1 MDTTKEPLSHISLCF
16 GYGGIDLGLHRI
28 FGENLRLAAVC
39 EIEAPAIENALSKM
53 EAGLLPP
60 APIWTDLRS
69 FPWETFVG
77 CSMVSAGFPCQP
89 FSHAGR
95 READNDPRHLFPA
108 IIKGITRCRPS
119 IVLLE
124 NVEGII
130 SAKLTGDDWNDPA
143 GTSVLLHVLRELERL
158 DYIPTAGIFDA
169 ASEIDI
175 YGNPAPHQR
184 KRTFILAHSK
194 ESRLEGFS
202 ERFAESL
209 EGGEREMHS
218 GGVCTFNA
226 WPSRPNQNQFLWEPP
241 RVCNER
247 SIVPR
252 GEELAHTGS
261 SGRREDRQQTELRA
275 DMLEQSP
282 SDCGSANE
290 GEGNEERQGTHLA
303 DNNCQR
309 LSGQQE
315 GRLHGRWEGES
326 SEQSPQGDADRTFRN
341 DSQRCDGQVGNTTEQ
356 GLQGGRGSGE
366 VESQSGE
373 EESGGHRPS
382 PSTRHASVAVAGTE
396 LVNSDSTL
404 GIDVL
409 REQCGSTSHSQPCN
423 PSDMGNP
430 AMPRRS
436 QREADL
442 HRTQDAA
449 LTANQDGQDHEAEC
463 PVGGNA
469 LGGSYGMAMP
479 GMPPISHQELAEIH
493 SWMHRCVSRI
503 DELRMAGNGVCP
515 PTLETA
521 FRTLFNR
528 LLKQQQNQN
537 Q

>member
-1 MDTTKEPLSHISLCF
+1 M
-16 GYGGIDLGLHRI
+16 HRI

-39 EIEAPAIENALSKM
+39 EIEAPAIENALAKM

-69 FPWETFVG
+69 FPWETFAG
-77 CSMVSAGFPCQP
+77 CSLVSAGFPCQP

-95 READNDPRHLFPA
+95 READNDPRHLFPS

-119 IVLLE
+119 LVLLE

-130 SAKLTGDDWNDPA
+130 SAKLGGDDWNDPA

-158 DYIPTAGIFDA
+158 DYVPTAGIFDA

-194 ESRLEGFS
+194 ESRLERFS

-209 EGGEREMHS
+209 EGGEWEMHS
-218 GGVCTFNA
+218 GRVCSFNA
-226 WPSRPNQNQFLWEPP
+226 WPSRPNQSQYWWEPP

-247 SIVPR
+247 SVVP
-252 GEELAHTGS
+252 GDEELAHTGS
-261 SGRREDRQQTELRA
+261 SGRRKDRQQTELRS

-290 GEGNEERQGTHLA
+290 GEGHQERQGTDLA
-303 DNNCQR
+303 HNNCER
-309 LSGQQE
+309 FSGEQE
-315 GRLHGRWEGES
+315 GRLHGRWKGES
-326 SEQSPQGDADRTFRN
+326 SEQSPQGNADRTFRN
-341 DSQRCDGQVGNTTEQ
+341 NPQRCDGQVGNTTEQ
-356 GLQGGRGSGE
+356 GLQRGRSSGE
-366 VESQSGE
+366 VESQSRE

-382 PSTRHASVAVAGTE
+382 SPTRHASIAVAGRE

-409 REQCGSTSHSQPCN
+409 REQCGSASHSQPCDS
-423 PSDMGNP
+423 SDMGNT

-436 QREADL
+436 QRESEL

-449 LTANQDGQDHEAEC
+449 LTANEDGQDHEAEC

-469 LGGSYGMAMP
+469 PGDSNGMALP

-537 Q
+537 T

>member
-1 MDTTKEPLSHISLCF
+1 
-16 GYGGIDLGLHRI
+16 
-28 FGENLRLAAVC
+28 
-39 EIEAPAIENALSKM
+39 M

-69 FPWETFVG
+69 FPWETFAG
-77 CSMVSAGFPCQP
+77 CSLVSAGFPCQP

-95 READNDPRHLFPA
+95 READNDPRHLFPS

-119 IVLLE
+119 LVLLE

-130 SAKLTGDDWNDPA
+130 SAKLGGDDWNDPA

-158 DYIPTAGIFDA
+158 DYVPTAGIFDA

-194 ESRLEGFS
+194 ESRLERFS
-202 ERFAESL
+202 ERFAESF
-209 EGGEREMHS
+209 EGGKWEMHS
-218 GGVCTFNA
+218 GRVCSFNA
-226 WPSRPNQNQFLWEPP
+226 WPSRPNQSQYWWEPP

-247 SIVPR
+247 SVVP
-252 GEELAHTGS
+252 GDEELAHTGG
-261 SGRREDRQQTELRA
+261 SGRREDRQQTELRS
-275 DMLEQSP
+275 DMLEQS
-282 SDCGSANE
+282 SGDCGSANE
-290 GEGNEERQGTHLA
+290 GEGHQERQG
-303 DNNCQR
+303 
-309 LSGQQE
+309 
-315 GRLHGRWEGES
+315 
-326 SEQSPQGDADRTFRN
+326 RTRE
-341 DSQRCDGQVGNTTEQ
+341 VGNTTEQ
-356 GLQGGRGSGE
+356 GLQARGDFGE

-373 EESGGHRPS
+373 EESGGHSPASSTQHPS
-382 PSTRHASVAVAGTE
+382 DTLAGGE

-409 REQCGSTSHSQPCN
+409 REQCGSASHSQPCD

-430 AMPRRS
+430 TMPRRS
-436 QREADL
+436 QREAEL
-442 HRTQDAA
+442 HRSQDAA
-449 LTANQDGQDHEAEC
+449 VTANQDGQDYEAEC
-463 PVGGNA
+463 PMGGNA
-469 LGGSYGMAMP
+469 PGNSDGLALP

-528 LLKQQQNQN
+528 LLKQQQNQS

>member
-1 MDTTKEPLSHISLCF
+1 MDTTKKPLSHISLCF

-60 APIWTDLRS
+60 APVWTDLRS
-69 FPWETFVG
+69 FPWETFTG

-89 FSHAGR
+89 FSNAGR

-158 DYIPTAGIFDA
+158 DYVPTAGIFDA

-202 ERFAESL
+202 ERFTESL
-209 EGGEREMHS
+209 QSGEWEMHS

-226 WPSRPNQNQFLWEPP
+226 WPSRPNQSQFSWEPP

-247 SIVPR
+247 TIIPR
-252 GEELAHTGS
+252 NAELADTNSCG
-261 SGRREDRQQTELRA
+261 GGEDRKQTELRA
-275 DMLEQSP
+275 NMLEQSP
-282 SDCGSANE
+282 SDCGNTNK
-290 GEGNEERQGTHLA
+290 GEGCEERQGT
-303 DNNCQR
+303 
-309 LSGQQE
+309 
-315 GRLHGRWEGES
+315 
-326 SEQSPQGDADRTFRN
+326 
-341 DSQRCDGQVGNTTEQ
+341 DGQVGNTTEQ

-366 VESQSGE
+366 VESQSRE
-373 EESGGHRPS
+373 EESGGHQSAPT
-382 PSTRHASVAVAGTE
+382 TRHPSVAVAGTE

-409 REQCGSTSHSQPCN
+409 REQCGSASYPQPCN

-430 AMPRRS
+430 TMPRRS

-442 HRTQDAA
+442 HRPQDAA
-449 LTANQDGQDHEAEC
+449 VTANQDGQDHEAQC
-463 PVGGNA
+463 PVGGDA
-469 LGGSYGMAMP
+469 LGGSDGMAMP

-537 Q
+537 INT